1 MAATLTQAYLSKVFK
16 GISKICIVPVS
27 TAYSATVF
35 DGADELF
42 TLKDSVSFSQA
53 QPSKT
58 EILVDQRTAPI
69 AAAYEPGEFT
79 ITASIPSVAQEV
91 LKYFFVENKAGAP
104 YGNIT
109 GFSKQTAIDLNMK
122 VLDSRLMIVNDSS
135 SMAIVIPMCEIIANL
150 DWSDT
155 SSSAMATAITIT
167 PKVNSE
173 GKGDIL
179 FYEK

>member
-1 MAATLTQAYLSKVFK
+1 MATLTQAYLNKVFK
-16 GISKICIVPVS
+16 GISKISIVPAS
-27 TAYSATVF
+27 TAMSATVF
-35 DGADELF
+35 DDADELF
-42 TLKDSVSFSQA
+42 TVKNSVSFSQA

-69 AAAYEPGEFT
+69 AATYEPGEFT
-79 ITASIPSVAQEV
+79 ITASIPSVAKEV
-91 LKYFFVENKAGAP
+91 LEYFFTKNESETPYENL
-104 YGNIT
+104 T

-122 VLDSRLMIVNDSS
+122 VIDARLQIVNDSGT
-135 SMAIVIPMCEIIANL
+135 MAIVIPMSEIIGNL

-155 SSSAMATAITIT
+155 SSSALSTAITIT

-179 FYEK
+179 VFEK